1 MMSQKNRSGNRNE
14 QYNLSPS
21 LSNLNLV
28 GSHQNDL
35 SQQNIYSSAISQKT
49 PNRNISSSKKKKSN
63 LNRSSRSNSGN
74 KSK

>member
-35 SQQNIYSSAISQKT
+35 SHQNIYSSAISQKT